1 MGECIKSNWVVWI
14 VALLLDATIPI
25 IMICN
30 RSNSKNFGVSIAA
43 FCVFTASLAYTFCW
57 FTSFTINTH
66 PGACQGTALMGMG
79 LAIGLNVYVMSTHK
93 ELAVRWLGLFWIIVS
108 VAIPM
113 IFTLIFEH
121 KEWAFLTLAALS
133 LVVLGL
139 HVVFDS
145 YRMTGK
151 GQSKHSLTMDEFV
164 LFNLMLWADLPSIVC
179 DYAKHEE

>member
-1 MGECIKSNWVVWI
+1 MGEWIKTNWVVWI

-164 LFNLMLWADLPSIVC
+164 LFI
-179 DYAKHEE
+179 